1 MIYLYGYLAIGVVVL
16 ALVLGEHWLTTR
28 SESKLLD
35 DLLEALD
42 PERVTLS
49 YRILKKWVAP
59 MLGSV
64 AIVLVWP
71 LAAYLKGKDVL
82 DKRRR
87 ADSASVEGD
96 IPLGRAFGVERKFE
110 VERSHLQECLTVAQ
124 IEARERVTDPLGA
137 VPDLPFGHLHAA
149 WKDFI
154 SQSSADDEIW
164 SFTRP
169 WETQWGHK
177 EVRAGYT
184 LMRDGAPVAYMWT
197 MWRDAEDDTESV
209 PGSESA

>member
-16 ALVLGEHWLTTR
+16 ALVFGAHWLTKKD
-28 SESKLLD
+28 ES
-35 DLLEALD
+35 EALNELLTALH
-42 PERVTLS
+42 PERATLS
-49 YRILKKWVAP
+49 YRILDKWVVPVLAAI
-59 MLGSV
+59 
-64 AIVLVWP
+64 AIVIVWP
-71 LAAYLKGKDVL
+71 VAAYLKGKDVL
-82 DKRRR
+82 EKRRR
-87 ADSASVEGD
+87 AASASVEGD
-96 IPLGRAFGVERKFE
+96 IPLGCAFGVERKFE
-110 VERSHLQECLTVAQ
+110 VERSHLQERLTVAQ

-184 LMRDGAPVAYMWT
+184 LIRDGAPVAYLWT
-197 MWRDAEDDTESV
+197 KRRGVEDDIESV
-209 PGSESA
+209 

>member
-1 MIYLYGYLAIGVVVL
+1 VVPVL
-16 ALVLGEHWLTTR
+16 AAIALV
-28 SESKLLD
+28 
-35 DLLEALD
+35 
-42 PERVTLS
+42 
-49 YRILKKWVAP
+49 I
-59 MLGSV
+59 
-64 AIVLVWP
+64 VWP
-71 LAAYLKGKDVL
+71 VAAYMKGKDVF

-87 ADSASVEGD
+87 AASASVEGD

-124 IEARERVTDPLGA
+124 IEDRERVTDPLGA

-149 WKDFI
+149 WKTFI
-154 SQSSADDEIW
+154 SQASEDDEIW

-169 WETQWGHK
+169 WETRWGHK

-197 MWRDAEDDTESV
+197 MWRDAEDEPESV
-209 PGSESA
+209 